1 MDSNLRP
8 NSPLARRQYFSQGK
22 QQGSRESLSRQVA
35 NPRLDLLNE
44 HTQKSDTNFFH
55 LLDEAQEEW
64 KDRLE
69 NLEGKGLRLKRN
81 LKDQIKRELDVLQ
94 FRIEKEG
101 NERLALEDQLAQ
113 EDQRIRELN
122 SRLKY
127 SLSTFQNLQDQL
139 NYENRHFTEKLDKHR
154 RDKEQTAT

>member
-1 MDSNLRP
+1 M
-8 NSPLARRQYFSQGK
+8 
-22 QQGSRESLSRQVA
+22 
-35 NPRLDLLNE
+35 LNE
-44 HTQKSDTNFFH
+44 HTHKSDTNFFH

-69 NLEGKGLRLKRN
+69 NLEGKGLRQKRN
-81 LKDQIKRELDVLQ
+81 LKDQIRRELDVLQ

-101 NERLALEDQLAQ
+101 NERLALEDQIAQ

-127 SLSTFQNLQDQL
+127 SLSTFQNLQDQI

-154 RDKEQTAT
+154 RDKEKTATQTVHLKNSVQDKLIDQLEVRLKNQRLEH